1 MARTSGYFASASI
14 VLALCAPQQAT
25 SKFITFLVPGA
36 AHMNVVGISN
46 NGEVIGTFND
56 HSHGQHGFLRAKDG
70 TFTTIDVPGNAATYL
85 SAIRD
90 DGTIVGFCSVATDG
104 GYESLGFIRTPSGR
118 IKEFR
123 APRAS
128 SYTSPVSISS
138 TGWIAGTGGRGG
150 LKFLHFGFLRDP
162 SGHFT
167 EFGRNLLVHAA
178 NANNTTAGTLFGG
191 PQWHGFV
198 RTPDGTIA
206 QFDPDGSTNTSVT
219 AINDSDTATGTA
231 YTTVAG
237 STGFI
242 RTADGAIS
250 TFDAG
255 QNAVFTTPTGLNK
268 AGAIVGSYRD
278 NDMEHGFV
286 RAPDGTITTIDVPGA
301 LLTEPSSIND
311 KGQAA
316 GLSLVG
322 RAYRGFIWKP
332 DRIFAQGLSD
342 VTAKPPKGDRQE

>member
-14 VLALCAPQQAT
+14 VLALCAPQQAA

-36 AHMNVVGISN
+36 AHMTVVGISN
-46 NGEVIGTFND
+46 NGEVIGIFND

-128 SYTSPVSISS
+128 SYTSPVSISN

-167 EFGRNLLVHAA
+167 EFGEDLTVSCA
-178 NANNTTAGTLFGG
+178 NSANTTAGSVSDGSVLHGFVRTADGTITQFDPDGATYTIVNAINNAG
-191 PQWHGFV
+191 TTTGIHAKTPGNIYDAFIRAADGTISSFAADARARSTTPRGINDAGVIAGYYENKAHQGIYHGFV
-198 RTPDGTIA
+198 RTPDGTITTVDVHGA
-206 QFDPDGSTNTSVT
+206 STTWLYG
-219 AINDSDTATGTA
+219 INRKDQATG
-231 YTTVAG
+231 
-237 STGFI
+237 
-242 RTADGAIS
+242 
-250 TFDAG
+250 
-255 QNAVFTTPTGLNK
+255 
-268 AGAIVGSYRD
+268 
-278 NDMEHGFV
+278 
-286 RAPDGTITTIDVPGA
+286 
-301 LLTEPSSIND
+301 
-311 KGQAA
+311 AA
-316 GLSLVG
+316 QVNGEYV
-322 RAYRGFIWKP
+322 GFIWKP
-332 DRIFAQGLSD
+332 
-342 VTAKPPKGDRQE
+342 